1 MTKYKM
7 YCETCE
13 RGTDKNDILEHKQD
27 DHELI
32 TLRQYLNSFKRLE
45 K

>member
-13 RGTDKNDILEHKQD
+13 RGTDKNDIVEHKQD
-27 DHELI
+27 NHELI
-32 TLRQYLNSFKRLE
+32 TQRQYLNSFKRLE